1 MNSDR
6 INASIITIGDELLIG
21 QVIDTNSAWIA
32 QELNKA
38 GVWIKR
44 RVAVGD
50 VRDEIWN
57 ALDEESKHANLIL
70 ITGGLGPTADDITK
84 PLLCEYFGGK
94 LVVNNEALENVKN
107 IFQRYLNRP
116 LLESNL
122 KQAEVPDVCT
132 VIQNKR
138 GTAPGMCFEKQGKTF
153 ISMPGVP
160 HEMKGMMSDYVLPRL
175 PQMFNLSAVVH
186 RTLLTA
192 GIGESFL
199 SERIKHF
206 ESALPRHV
214 KLAYLPNL
222 GMVRL
227 RLTASGKNMEKIT
240 AEVGKLFIELQQQ
253 LQDVMVINEDK
264 TLQEAVGKILT
275 ENGKTLS
282 TAESCTGGYIAHLLT
297 SIPGSS
303 SYFLGGVVGYD
314 NTVKEN
320 VLLVDEDTIDNVGAV
335 SEETVWQMAQGA
347 KELMKTDFAVAVS
360 GIMGPD
366 GGTEQKPVGTVWI
379 AVSGKSKTLTQKI
392 MVRYERLLN
401 IQNTAT
407 QALLMLLKF
416 IREEDAGRK

>member
-1 MNSDR
+1 
-6 INASIITIGDELLIG
+6 
-21 QVIDTNSAWIA
+21 
-32 QELNKA
+32 
-38 GVWIKR
+38 
-44 RVAVGD
+44 
-50 VRDEIWN
+50 
-57 ALDEESKHANLIL
+57 
-70 ITGGLGPTADDITK
+70 
-84 PLLCEYFGGK
+84 
-94 LVVNNEALENVKN
+94 N

-206 ESALPRHV
+206 ETALPRHV

-240 AEVGKLFIELQQQ
+240 AEVGRLFIELQQQ

-297 SIPGSS
+297 TIPGSS
-303 SYFLGGVVGYD
+303 KYFLGGVVGYD

-320 VLLVDEDTIDNVGAV
+320 VLLVNEDTIDNVGAV
-335 SEETVWQMAQGA
+335 SGETVWQMAQGA